1 MARRFQR
8 LGELEAG
15 VKSEIDISPL
25 IDVVFILLIFFIVTT
40 VFVEETGIEVNKPR
54 AATQQD
60 LERNSILIG
69 VSHTGQVFYG
79 GREIGVAGVRSI
91 VARLMRQEPMPV
103 IIQADRETPTEATVA
118 VLDEARLAGAE
129 NVFVS
134 TVND

>member
-1 MARRFQR
+1 MPRRFQR
-8 LGELEAG
+8 LGELDSG

-69 VSHTGQVFYG
+69 VTRTGQVFYG
-79 GREIGVAGVRSI
+79 GREIGVAGVRS
-91 VARLMRQEPMPV
+91 VVGRLLKQDPMPV
-103 IIQADRETPTEATVA
+103 IIQADRETPTEMTVS

>member
-69 VSHTGQVFYG
+69 VTRTGQVFYG
-79 GREIGVAGVRSI
+79 GREIGVAGVRSV

-103 IIQADRETPTEATVA
+103 IIQADRETPTEATVS

>member
-8 LGELEAG
+8 LGELEGG

-69 VSHTGQVFYG
+69 VSRTGQVFYG

-91 VARLMRQEPMPV
+91 VSRLMKQEPMPV
-103 IIQADRETPTEATVA
+103 IIQADRETPTESTVS

>member
-8 LGELEAG
+8 LGEPESG
-15 VKSEIDISPL
+15 IKSEIDISPL

-40 VFVEETGIEVNKPR
+40 VFVEETGIEINKPR
-54 AATQQD
+54 AASQQD

-69 VSHTGQVFYG
+69 VSRSGQVYYG
-79 GREIGVAGVRSI
+79 GREIGTSGVRS
-91 VARLMRQEPMPV
+91 VVGRLLKQEVMPV
-103 IIQADRETPTEATVA
+103 IIQADMEAPTEATVS
-118 VLDEARLAGAE
+118 VLDEAKLAGAQ

>member
-40 VFVEETGIEVNKPR
+40 VFVDETGIEVNKPR

-69 VSHTGQVFYG
+69 VTRTGQVFYVWFSVFNLFVTMLQ
-79 GREIGVAGVRSI
+79 RLGVETDRFSSSTGTLSGLAGV
-91 VARLMRQEPMPV
+91 
-103 IIQADRETPTEATVA
+103 
-118 VLDEARLAGAE
+118 
-129 NVFVS
+129 
-134 TVND
+134 